1 MTWNHN
7 LLLFK
12 MNFINKLNDT
22 YGLLNNLD
30 DILISG
36 TRKDLIKKQL
46 LSISEDLARYKDL
59 DERNIIF
66 ENEEIKSKMTDIL
79 NRINEIEIGV
89 KNKLIIT
96 EKYNTYLNS

>member
-1 MTWNHN
+1 MTWNLN
-7 LLLFK
+7 LLLFQ

-30 DILISG
+30 DLLISG

>member
-30 DILISG
+30 DLLISG

>member
-1 MTWNHN
+1 
-7 LLLFK
+7 

-36 TRKDLIKKQL
+36 TRKDLIKEQL
-46 LSISEDLARYKDL
+46 LSISEDLARYKNL

>member
-1 MTWNHN
+1 MKKYVVETYYTCT
-7 LLLFK
+7 FK
-12 MNFINKLNDT
+12 T
-22 YGLLNNLD
+22 VHSLNNLD

-36 TRKDLIKKQL
+36 SRKDLIKKQL
-46 LSISEDLARYKDL
+46 LSISEDLERYKDL

-66 ENEEIKSKMTDIL
+66 ENEEIKSKMNDIL

>member
-1 MTWNHN
+1 
-7 LLLFK
+7 

>member
-1 MTWNHN
+1 
-7 LLLFK
+7 

-46 LSISEDLARYKDL
+46 LSISEDLAKYKDL
-59 DERNIIF
+59 DERNIIL
-66 ENEEIKSKMTDIL
+66 ENEEIKSKINDIL

>member
-1 MTWNHN
+1 
-7 LLLFK
+7 

-66 ENEEIKSKMTDIL
+66 ENEEIKSKMTKIL